1 MSKIQRIRNIIES
14 DTRLMLPTEYDK
26 ALIGLYYKEG
36 TMLPV
41 YTYLALIEAHMNYNR
56 ETEEESLNY
65 VEDNIMY
72 NPAFII
78 VDDTGV

>member
-1 MSKIQRIRNIIES
+1 MSKIKRIRDIIENNA
-14 DTRLMLPTEYDK
+14 RLMLPVEYDE
-26 ALIGLYYKEG
+26 ALVGIHYITDKIV
-36 TMLPV
+36 PV
-41 YTYLALIEAHMNYNR
+41 YTYLALIEAHMNYYN

-65 VEDNIMY
+65 IEENIMK